1 VLEKVQIR
9 MARAALG
16 WSAKKLAAKAG
27 LAHNTVA
34 RFEVGRDALFET
46 VTQLEKALEKGGV
59 IFIPRDANG
68 GPGVRLKR

>member
-1 VLEKVQIR
+1 MLEPAQVR
-9 MARAALG
+9 MARAALD

-34 RFEVGRDALFET
+34 RFEAGRDAMLDTVKRLET
-46 VTQLEKALEKGGV
+46 ALEKGGV
-59 IFIPRDANG
+59 IFIPRDAGG